1 MASPADRLGNTFELD
16 EMFTSYNGLLT
27 AKQLGE
33 ILAISE
39 KTIYAYVS
47 KGLIPFIKIE
57 SNVRFRPRAIRRWLE
72 QKEYLPHEWQR
83 TVGPRGSS

>member
-1 MASPADRLGNTFELD
+1 MRPADRLANRAERD
-16 EMFTSYNGLLT
+16 EIFPSYNGLLT

-57 SNVRFRPRAIRRWLE
+57 SNVRFRPRAIREWLDR
-72 QKEYLPHEWQR
+72 KEYLPRELAQNASGRR
-83 TVGPRGSS
+83 TA